1 MTPEKLLE
9 IRALILEE
17 FDEPE
22 VSNISDKILA
32 AVMSLDPDNIP
43 VKSIED
49 EIGDLF
55 DDMVTDAAGDDDED
69 GAGSAGGE
77 EEAPSD
83 NIENN
88 D

>member
-1 MTPEKLLE
+1 
-9 IRALILEE
+9 
-17 FDEPE
+17 
-22 VSNISDKILA
+22 
-32 AVMSLDPDNIP
+32 